1 MKTFVELIQDNTDT
15 FDKQINVNFLLKIK
29 YNQNHDIQGT
39 IQWLDQKKTVV
50 FRSLMELILLLQEAT
65 SSNVNFR
72 NWNSKCGLNKELTLL
87 DQPTGSDSERG

>member
-39 IQWLDQKKTVV
+39 IQWLDQKKNRC
-50 FRSLMELILLLQEAT
+50 FS
-65 SSNVNFR
+65 
-72 NWNSKCGLNKELTLL
+72 
-87 DQPTGSDSERG
+87 QPDGVDFIITGSNIF